1 MPDPAAVVFTA
12 SAGSAT
18 RPSAADIRWRW
29 PGTGWLAECVIR
41 AGTTTVGWICAAF
54 GLPEVSDAAI
64 IPVSRG
70 AMGQIWRLDLGVNR
84 FAVKELFWE
93 ASEESARHDAEVTAR
108 LEAAGIR
115 LPASVPG
122 PGACFVAQ
130 LPGDSG
136 GGWLRLYRWIDGVP
150 VDLADPGVATRVG
163 GLLGRLHACALAPSG
178 EADPWYDTVPDPAIW
193 DQLADSALAHR
204 APWAAALAERAG
216 LLRELSAMVTPQAGD
231 PLITSHRDLHPDNV
245 LVDGSGELV
254 LLDWDDVGPASPG
267 RELAYV
273 LAAWHVHAGKPDTGA
288 VRRTLA
294 AYQAAG
300 GPGQIRDEQSFS
312 MLIACMLN
320 FLHTQ
325 AGVALDPDAAAGHRQ
340 HACDEISDTLTR
352 LPTRALI
359 TQLINLAAPL
369 TN

>member
-1 MPDPAAVVFTA
+1 M
-12 SAGSAT
+12 
-18 RPSAADIRWRW
+18 
-29 PGTGWLAECVIR
+29 GWLAERVIR

-54 GLPEVSDAAI
+54 GLPEVPGAAI

-70 AMGQIWRLDLGVNR
+70 AVGQIWRLDLGVDR

-93 ASEESARHDAEVTAR
+93 ASEESARREAELTAH
-108 LEAAGIR
+108 LEEAGIG

-122 PGACFVAQ
+122 PSGCFVAR
-130 LPGDSG
+130 LPADSG

-150 VDLADPGVATRVG
+150 VNLTDPGVATRVG
-163 GLLGRLHACALAPSG
+163 GLLGRLHACALPPCG
-178 EADPWYDTVPDPAIW
+178 EADPWYDTVPDPAAW
-193 DQLADSALAHR
+193 DQLADSALARR
-204 APWAAALAERAG
+204 APWAASLAERAG
-216 LLRELSAMVTPQAGD
+216 LLRELSAVVTSQAD
-231 PLITSHRDLHPDNV
+231 ESLITCHRDLHPDNV

-267 RELAYV
+267 RELAYL
-273 LAAWHVHAGKPDTGA
+273 LAAWHVHDGRPNAVA

-300 GPGQIRDEQSFS
+300 GPGRIRDEQSFA

-320 FLHTQ
+320 FLQSQ
-325 AGVALDPDAAAGHRQ
+325 AGVALDPSAAAGHRQ
-340 HACDEISDTLTR
+340 HACAEISDTLTR
-352 LPTRALI
+352 LPTPGLI
-359 TQLINLAAPL
+359 TQLINLAAPF

>member
-1 MPDPAAVVFTA
+1 M
-12 SAGSAT
+12 
-18 RPSAADIRWRW
+18 RWRW
-29 PGTGWLAECVIR
+29 PGAGWLAECVIR

-54 GLPEVSDAAI
+54 GLPEVPDAAI

-70 AMGQIWRLDLGVNR
+70 AMGRIWRLDLGVNS

-122 PGACFVAQ
+122 PGGCFVAQ

-136 GGWLRLYRWIDGVP
+136 SGWLRLYRWIDGVP
-150 VDLADPGVATRVG
+150 VDLADAGVAARVG
-163 GLLGRLHACALAPSG
+163 SVLGRMHACALPPSG
-178 EADPWYDTVPDPAIW
+178 EADPWYDTVPDPATW
-193 DQLADSALAHR
+193 DQLADSALARR
-204 APWAAALAERAG
+204 APWAAGLAERAG
-216 LLRELSAMVTPQAGD
+216 LLREISAVVTPQTSG

-254 LLDWDDVGPASPG
+254 LLDWDDAGPASPG

-273 LAAWHVHAGKPDTGA
+273 LAAWHVHDGKPDTRA

-300 GPGQIRDEQSFS
+300 GPGQIRDEQSFG

-320 FLHTQ
+320 FLHAQ

-359 TQLINLAAPL
+359 TQLINLAAPF

>member
-1 MPDPAAVVFTA
+1 V
-12 SAGSAT
+12 
-18 RPSAADIRWRW
+18 
-29 PGTGWLAECVIR
+29 GWLAERVIR

-54 GLPEVSDAAI
+54 GLPEVPDAGI

-70 AMGQIWRLDLGVNR
+70 AVGQIWRLDLGVDR

-93 ASEESARHDAEVTAR
+93 ASEESARREAELTAH

-122 PGACFVAQ
+122 PDGCFVAR
-130 LPGDSG
+130 LPAGSG

-150 VDLADPGVATRVG
+150 VDLTDPGVATRAG
-163 GLLGRLHACALAPSG
+163 GLLGRLHACELPPCG
-178 EADPWYDTVPDPAIW
+178 EADPWYDTVPDPAAW
-193 DQLADSALAHR
+193 DQLADSALARR
-204 APWAAALAERAG
+204 APWAASLAERAG
-216 LLRELSAMVTPQAGD
+216 LLRELSAVVTSQAD
-231 PLITSHRDLHPDNV
+231 ESLITCHRDLHPDNV

-267 RELAYV
+267 RELAYL
-273 LAAWHVHAGKPDTGA
+273 LAAWHVHDGRPNAVA

-300 GPGQIRDEQSFS
+300 GPGRIRDEQSFA

-320 FLHTQ
+320 FLQSQ
-325 AGVALDPDAAAGHRQ
+325 AGVALDPNTAAGHRQ
-340 HACDEISDTLTR
+340 HACAEISDTLTR
-352 LPTRALI
+352 LPTPGLI
-359 TQLINLAAPL
+359 TQLINLAAPF